1 MVTNSQKIDLSL
13 ESFFYKHPVFHVAE
27 LDKFLSQ
34 YRTGNRNTRKA
45 LLQHYKKQGRVISI
59 RRGIYAVVP
68 KGADPDKYPIDQYL
82 IASKLTED
90 AALSHHTALE
100 FHGKAYSVFNT
111 VSYTSQ
117 YRTDPLTFRSHTF
130 LPVPAPRKLIIKG
143 RPDYGVIRRSR
154 SGIEIRV
161 TSLERTLVDMLNR
174 PDLSGSWEELWRSLE
189 SIEYFELDS
198 LLEYIEILD
207 NSTAA
212 ARVGYFLQQNRDA
225 LMVGDGF
232 INKLKNLKP
241 NQPHY
246 FSRSNRKKC
255 RLVKDWNL
263 MVPTEIVNHT
273 WSEVL

>member
-1 MVTNSQKIDLSL
+1 M
-13 ESFFYKHPVFHVAE
+13 
-27 LDKFLSQ
+27 
-34 YRTGNRNTRKA
+34 
-45 LLQHYKKQGRVISI
+45 
-59 RRGIYAVVP
+59 
-68 KGADPDKYPIDQYL
+68 
-82 IASKLTED
+82 TED

-111 VSYTSQ
+111 VSYTTQ
-117 YRTDPLTFRSHTF
+117 YRTDPFNFRSYTF
-130 LPVPAPRKLIIKG
+130 LPVPAPRKLIIESKA
-143 RPDYGVIRRSR
+143 DYGVIRRLR

-212 ARVGYFLQQNRDA
+212 AKVGYFLQQNRDA
-225 LMVGDGF
+225 LMVDDRF
-232 INKLKNLKP
+232 INKLKNMKP

-255 RLVKDWNL
+255 RLVKEWNL
-263 MVPTEIVNHT
+263 MVPTEIMNHT